1 MLTTIN
7 KLTKKLTKEI
17 PSKKDDKKM
26 IKVSQKRDVYIY
38 AHNSANFDAF
48 FYLNVK
54 GVECSNMVEKGGIM
68 SMTIGG

>member
-1 MLTTIN
+1 
-7 KLTKKLTKEI
+7 
-17 PSKKDDKKM
+17 M